1 MRFFIDTIYKLTL
14 IMIKMKK
21 TLLLFSMLAFSNFVT
36 AQTDSWNADPDQNPK
51 QKKEAEVI
59 EMIKDGGVNLMK
71 IDQIP
76 FDLISKH
83 NENIRVLI
91 VTNSP
96 DLTSIP
102 AKINTLKNLKK
113 FYISGTQVKD
123 LPEDLFKIDGLESF
137 EYNMNQTEKIP
148 SAIGNLTSLKKL
160 NLSLLPIQ
168 LYQLK

>member
-1 MRFFIDTIYKLTL
+1 
-14 IMIKMKK
+14 
-21 TLLLFSMLAFSNFVT
+21 
-36 AQTDSWNADPDQNPK
+36 
-51 QKKEAEVI
+51 
-59 EMIKDGGVNLMK
+59 MK

-160 NLSLLPIQ
+160 NLSLLPITTLPVEIGKLTNLESLEITNNKGGKHIANKSYNLVGIKHLPKEIGNLTKLNK
-168 LYQLK
+168 LY